1 MEYDG
6 IVNVWLQPVVDPM
19 GFQRSGFSMSTMLPR
34 STATGSLLASSLR
47 TVRWSISRVDTIWAW
62 EKNLQITCQ
71 EQKASV
77 LIFLIS
83 DIFDFII
90 FYCACTALLPIRAA
104 LRFEADFFAGSD
116 LVLHHICSVGQ
127 EDRLS
132 SASACDTLGFTTS
145 GTTNYF
151 LIGSCPPQ
159 IFFKERLL

>member
-6 IVNVWLQPVVDPM
+6 IVNVWLQPVADPM

-83 DIFDFII
+83 DIFDFHHILQCLHSPASNSSCFKI
-90 FYCACTALLPIRAA
+90 WN
-104 LRFEADFFAGSD
+104 RFFDGSD

-151 LIGSCPPQ
+151 LIGSCPSQ
-159 IFFKERLL
+159 IFFKKRLL